1 VFAAFC
7 AAGLW
12 PGMSRKLAETLPD
25 NGINGPED
33 VTSETL
39 RALPKVGEKRA
50 GRLLSSWIAATPV
63 YEVAMLI
70 VPAGLDARVAGRVV
84 DLLGP
89 AAPRLLRDDPWRLLA
104 VYGVAPGEADRV
116 ARAALPG
123 VRRDD
128 PRRARALVGW
138 VLARHARDGHTV
150 SPRGSVADALV
161 EFGTGDPEDA
171 LAAAVEA
178 AIVVETDDGM
188 VGLRRYA
195 EAEDAIAQGVA
206 RLVATA
212 EPISAPKRKTA
223 SLDGAQQAAV
233 AAALAGGVTVLTGG
247 PGTGKSR
254 TVATLVSLAEAAGCS
269 VALAAPTG
277 RAAKRLEELC
287 EAPASTL
294 HRLLGAQP
302 RQSGESV
309 TFDGGFARNEE
320 SPLEYDVVVVD
331 ETSMLDVE
339 LAEALLAGCADGT
352 HLVFVGDAA
361 QLPSIGPGR
370 VLGDLIDSG
379 TVPVTELTTLYRQ
392 AEGGTIARLAT
403 AVRQGTLP
411 PVDDPTREV
420 VVVPARGSADAAHRV
435 VQLVTDSI
443 PRALGIAAEAVQ
455 VVTPV
460 HRGPAGTQELN
471 RALKARLNPGSGRRR
486 FDPGD
491 RVVATANHLEAE
503 PFGYANGEVGVVD
516 DVDDDGTVTV
526 AFASGPAEVKGK
538 ALADLLHGW
547 AITVHRAQGSEF
559 PAVVAVLAPEA
570 AGFMSRPLVY
580 TAFTRAQRHLSIVHA
595 AGPAVTRAVRHVG
608 ALPRRTRLVPLLREY
623 VS

>member
-1 VFAAFC
+1 V
-7 AAGLW
+7 L
-12 PGMSRKLAETLPD
+12 
-25 NGINGPED
+25 GPED
-33 VTSETL
+33 VTSQAL
-39 RALPKVGEKRA
+39 VSLPKVGPMRA
-50 GRLLSSWIAATPV
+50 GRLLSAWIAAEPT
-63 YEVAMLI
+63 YEVASLI
-70 VPAGLDARVAGRVV
+70 VPAGLDARVAGRIV

-89 AAPRLLRDDPWRLLA
+89 PAPRLLRDDPWQLLA
-104 VYGVAPGEADRV
+104 VPGVTPPEADRV
-116 ARAALPG
+116 ARSALPG
-123 VRRDD
+123 VTRDD

-138 VLARHARDGHTV
+138 VLGRHARDGHTL
-150 SPRGSVADALV
+150 SPRDAVADSLV
-161 EFGTGDPEDA
+161 EFGSGDA
-171 LAAAVEA
+171 QA
-178 AIVVETDDGM
+178 AITAALESGAVLEADDGM
-188 VGLRRYA
+188 VGLARYA
-195 EAEDAIAQGVA
+195 EAEDGIAQGIA
-206 RLVATA
+206 RLAATA
-212 EPISAPKRKTA
+212 EPIKAPKRKTA
-223 SLDGAQQAAV
+223 SLDEAQQAAV
-233 AAALAGGVTVLTGG
+233 AAALQGGVTVLTGG

-254 TVATLVSLAEAAGCS
+254 TVATLVRLAEAAGRS

-287 EAPASTL
+287 DTPASTL

-302 RQSGESV
+302 RQSGEGV

-320 SPLEYDVVVVD
+320 WPLDQDVVVVD
-331 ETSMLDVE
+331 EASMLDVE
-339 LAEALLAGCADGT
+339 LADALLSACADGT

-392 AEGGTIARLAT
+392 AEGGTIARLAI
-403 AVRQGTLP
+403 AVRQGELA

-420 VVVPARGSADAAHRV
+420 VIVPARGSADAAHRV

-443 PRALGIAAEAVQ
+443 PRALGIPADQIQ

-471 RALKARLNPGSGRRR
+471 KALKARLNPGSGKRR

-503 PFGYANGEVGVVD
+503 PFGYANGEVGMVD
-516 DVDDDGTVTV
+516 DVDRDGVVTA

-538 ALADLLHGW
+538 ALGDLLHGW

-559 PAVVAVLAPEA
+559 PAVVVVLPPEA
-570 AGFMSRPLVY
+570 GGLMSRPLVY
-580 TAFTRAQRHLSIVHA
+580 TALTRAQRHLSIVHA
-595 AGPAVTRAVRHVG
+595 AGPAVARAVRQVG
-608 ALPRRTRLVPLLREY
+608 AIPRRTRLIPLLHEY
-623 VS
+623 VAGSS